1 MRKVGFVMAIMSIW
15 DEKKWEQVEEMVR
28 MILLKRKFRFDRETI
43 LEIIKRDLLKEG
55 IEVELLECSYFQILF
70 LNILD
75 NLVKNGDLFLKENIY
90 IPCDYVI
97 LDHYDT
103 RNADLLYFS
112 RDKYHQ
118 SFYINVE
125 TKEKTTIKK
134 DNDFLLTG
142 GISKE
147 DGDSLLVP
155 VIPFSEIASIYQ
167 DFIMEGASKE
177 EAILHILNYY
187 PIQVMDSSKE
197 NVLAIERK
205 SKHSLKKVLKKD
217 NFLN

>member
-1 MRKVGFVMAIMSIW
+1 MAIMTVW
-15 DEKKWEQVEEMVR
+15 DERKWKQVEEMVR

-55 IEVELLECSYFQILF
+55 IEIELLECSYFQILF

-75 NLVKNGDLFLKENIY
+75 NLVKNGNLFLKENIY

-118 SFYINVE
+118 SFYINIE
-125 TKEKTTIKK
+125 TMEKTTIKK
-134 DNDFLLTG
+134 DKDFLLTS

-187 PIQVMDSSKE
+187 HIQVMDSSKE

-205 SKHSLKKVLKKD
+205 SKHSLQKVLKKD
-217 NFLN
+217 NYLTKK